1 MLDNTR
7 CVILNAS
14 YEPLSVVSAKR
25 ALILVLEGKALM
37 SERHPNGVVRSA
49 TKKFPIPT
57 QIVLKEYI
65 KSRPAMRVPAQ
76 LTRRNLLIRDRFTCQ
91 YCGRHKN
98 DLKDSEFMTRDH
110 VYPLTLGG
118 RDEWKN
124 VVNSCNKCNNKKAD
138 YTLEDAQ
145 KYFGLKLMEKP
156 KIPTVFEIWSGTEL
170 KMPKVG

>member
-1 MLDNTR
+1 MLNNTR

-25 ALILVLEGKALM
+25 ALILVLEGKAHM
-37 SERHPNGVVRSA
+37 SAKHPNGVVRSV

-76 LTRRNLLIRDRFTCQ
+76 LTRRNLLIRDRHTCQ
-91 YCGRHKN
+91 YCGRHKKE
-98 DLKDSEFMTRDH
+98 LRSSEFMTRDH
-110 VYPLTLGG
+110 VHPLTHGG
-118 RDEWKN
+118 KDEWRN

-138 YTLEDAQ
+138 YTLDEARD
-145 KYFGLKLMEKP
+145 YFGMEILTKP
-156 KIPTVFEIWSGTEL
+156 KVPTVFEIWSGTEL
-170 KMPKVG
+170 KIEKVG